1 MKIFVKRQKTYK
13 AECVQWRL
21 LLKYISSDASLHTT
35 IWLINAFFQK
45 EQSLNGRKLI
55 YNHVITVRV
64 KPLKKASAIS
74 SALQSEKK
82 KNPLNVLQSLFT
94 FRVQLLQRCHLVFCL
109 WLWNQKLCHFHC
121 SAQSKA
127 IRKLWLHLKNKHYSF
142 LSNLQWG
149 LPVIWVLL
157 FVQINL
163 GLRGLPVITASYIYN
178 LRVISSWNSLCI
190 APLTEWNG
198 SWDTG
203 SVKYGPKKPTV
214 VGLQNH
220 NFCQTNFT

>member
-1 MKIFVKRQKTYK
+1 MD
-13 AECVQWRL
+13 ANS
-21 LLKYISSDASLHTT
+21 YIIMSS
-35 IWLINAFFQK
+35 
-45 EQSLNGRKLI
+45 QSEWNLWRKLL
-55 YNHVITVRV
+55 RF
-64 KPLKKASAIS
+64 PLRCS
-74 SALQSEKK
+74 QKK

-121 SAQSKA
+121 SAQSKP